1 LSFTPGE
8 IAWAAFALLAGGF
21 VKGIVGIG
29 LPLVAT
35 PILTLGFPLK
45 TAVGLM
51 VLPMTVTNLFQA
63 FQGGM
68 FLSSLQRFWP
78 LLVSLLVAV
87 SFSTKLLVVLP
98 QELLCLVVGL
108 AIIIVPTIAHFSPSL
123 RIPPRREKLTGFVAG
138 LAAGFIG
145 GISGFYGPLIIV
157 YLVWLWLQK
166 DFFVAAVSLMFFV
179 GAVGLGAGL
188 IGFGV
193 STTEEVVAS
202 GFVCLPCFLGLWLGQ
217 KLRFG
222 LNERTFSRFLLVVY
236 IVTGGSFLLKA
247 F

>member
-1 LSFTPGE
+1 VSFTPGE

-29 LPLVAT
+29 LPLVSM
-35 PILTLGFPLK
+35 PLLTYGFSLK
-45 TAVGLM
+45 TGVALM
-51 VLPMTVTNLFQA
+51 VLPMMTTNLFQA

-68 FLSSLQRFWP
+68 FLASLQRFWP
-78 LLVSLLVAV
+78 LLVTLLVAV
-87 SFSTKLLVVLP
+87 SLSTKLLVVLP
-98 QELLCLVVGL
+98 QQLLCLVVGL
-108 AIIIVPTIAHFSPSL
+108 VIIVVPSIAQLFPGL
-123 RIPPRREKLTGFVAG
+123 RIPSRWEKPSGAVAG

-157 YLVWLWLQK
+157 YLVWLRLAK

-188 IGFGV
+188 VGFGV
-193 STTEEVVAS
+193 SGTDEVVAS

-217 KLRFG
+217 KLRVGFG
-222 LNERTFSRFLLVVY
+222 ERTFGRLLLVVY
-236 IVTGGSFLLKA
+236 YVTGGSFLLKA

>member
-1 LSFTPGE
+1 VSFTPGE
-8 IAWAAFALLAGGF
+8 IAWAAFALFAGGF

-35 PILTLGFPLK
+35 PLLTYGFSLK
-45 TAVGLM
+45 TAVALM
-51 VLPMTVTNLFQA
+51 VLPMMTTNLFQA

-68 FLSSLQRFWP
+68 FLTSLQRFWP
-78 LLVSLLVAV
+78 LLATLLVAV
-87 SFSTKLLVVLP
+87 SLSTKLLVVLP
-98 QELLCLVVGL
+98 QQLLCLVVGL
-108 AIIIVPTIAHFSPSL
+108 VIIVVPSIAQLFPGL
-123 RIPPRREKLTGFVAG
+123 RIPPRWEKPSGAVAG

-157 YLVWLWLQK
+157 YLVWLRLAE

-188 IGFGV
+188 VGFGV
-193 STTEEVVAS
+193 SGTDEVVAS
-202 GFVCLPCFLGLWLGQ
+202 GFVCLPCFFGLLLGQ
-217 KLRFG
+217 KLRVGFS
-222 LNERTFSRFLLVVY
+222 ERTFGRLLLVVY
-236 IVTGGSFLLKA
+236 YVTGGSFLLKA